1 MKPSDLSH
9 DHVSQAVLAMVAT
22 LVGRK
27 AEEIPLDE
35 NLTDLGFESLDAFNV
50 LYAIEEEFQ
59 IEIPDEKA
67 RSLRTARAFIDCV
80 VQVLEP

>member
-9 DHVSQAVLAMVAT
+9 DHVSKTVLSMVAT

-27 AEEIPLDE
+27 VEEIPLDE
-35 NLTDLGFESLDAFNV
+35 SLTDLGFESLDAFNV
-50 LYAIEEEFQ
+50 LYAIEEEFG

-67 RSLRTARAFIDCV
+67 RSLGTVRDFIDCV
-80 VQVLEP
+80 TQVIEH